1 MPQSGAFRPSEEFS
15 YVGTHPATA
24 QQGLPTLPQST
35 IWMISF
41 GFLGVQTAFTLQSSQ
56 MSRIF
61 QTLGADPH
69 SLGWFF
75 ILPPLAGLLVQPT
88 SAIIR
93 TALGHRVSV
102 VAACRICCMAR

>member
-1 MPQSGAFRPSEEFS
+1 MSEPTPQ
-15 YVGTHPATA
+15 TA
-24 QQGLPTLPQST
+24 QQGLPTLPKNT

-75 ILPPLAGLLVQPT
+75 ILPPLAGLLVPS
-88 SAIIR
+88 SAIMR

-102 VAACRICCMAR
+102 AVACRICFMAR

>member
-1 MPQSGAFRPSEEFS
+1 METNNQVQSK
-15 YVGTHPATA
+15 
-24 QQGLPTLPQST
+24 QGLPSLAKST
-35 IWMISF
+35 IWMMSF

-75 ILPPLAGLLVQPT
+75 IFSNYKQFNDLLRSFVDK
-88 SAIIR
+88 SLI
-93 TALGHRVSV
+93 
-102 VAACRICCMAR
+102 